1 MKGFYEK
8 EPNNSDNNGKNQQDC
23 MGWESFCLALET
35 NRRVK
40 LQTKTWEKTI
50 DDYISYEQPQ
60 KLNTKKTKAINK
72 QAPEWNK
79 QFSKQIRIDYKYFK

>member
-23 MGWESFCLALET
+23 MGWKSFCLALET

-40 LQTKTWEKTI
+40 LQTETWEKTI

-60 KLNTKKTKAINK
+60 KLNAKKTKAINK
-72 QAPEWNK
+72 QAHEQNK